1 MSHTDRPDP
10 ENIRLANGNHAATPK
25 QVFSLLEEQ
34 SIEHQTIS
42 HRPLYTVE
50 DAKSVDYMEPGAHT
64 KNCFY
69 AIRRALCRNTYSTR
83 LRVVDLLNLLDSWG
97 HPVISLELRQG

>member
-10 ENIRLANGNHAATPK
+10 ENIRLVNGNHAATPE

-34 SIEHQTIS
+34 GIEHQTIS

-64 KNCFY
+64 KNLF
-69 AIRRALCRNTYSTR
+69 LRNKKGLMPQYLQHTVASR
-83 LRVVDLLNLLDSWG
+83 
-97 HPVISLELRQG
+97 